1 MTTFATPALDPDL
14 RTFADTIAD
23 FARERL
29 ATAVRAAEESDTP
42 SADLFARPAEQGLW
56 TLGADERHGGGGADP
71 LALVLAAGNAATTAP
86 AVAAAMGSVHGALHA
101 VRDEDTAAL
110 IAGDGLPAVP
120 IDTADPLT
128 SLKIT
133 PTGDGAMINGTAAR
147 VEGAGEASA
156 FVVVDAEAG
165 ALIIDPAAC
174 RLSQPIARTGLR
186 GWAPRTVTFTEVTCA
201 AVLPATPERSRE
213 TRALLLGAA
222 AAGVASSAAA
232 AARGYVVTRHQ
243 FGAPI
248 ADLPAVAALTA
259 EMEQDAHACA
269 VEMIELAGA
278 IAASAPWF
286 QPSPDAARAC
296 AQRCART
303 AVRVAERAI
312 QLHGGYGYLRE
323 YPVERAL
330 RDVVTLRALIAA
342 IP

>member
-1 MTTFATPALDPDL
+1 MTTFATPGLDPDL

-29 ATAVRAAEESDTP
+29 ATAVRAAEASDTP
-42 SADLFARPAEQGLW
+42 SADLLGRPAEQGLW
-56 TLGADERHGGGGADP
+56 TLGADERYGGGGADP
-71 LALVLAAGNAATTAP
+71 LALVLAAGNAATAAP
-86 AVAAAMGSVHGALHA
+86 AVAAAMASVHGALHA
-101 VRDEDTAAL
+101 LRGEDAAPL
-110 IAGDGLPAVP
+110 VAGDGIPAVP

-128 SLKIT
+128 SLRIIRA
-133 PTGDGAMINGTAAR
+133 GDGAVIDGTAAR

-165 ALIIDPAAC
+165 AFVVDPAAC
-174 RLSQPIARTGLR
+174 RVSPPIARTGLR
-186 GWAPRTVTFTEVTCA
+186 GWAPRTVTFTEVTCPT
-201 AVLPATPERSRE
+201 VLPAAPGRSRE

-232 AARGYVVTRHQ
+232 AARGYVATRQQ

-248 ADLPAVAALTA
+248 AELPAVAALLSET
-259 EMEQDAHACA
+259 EQDAHACA
-269 VEMIELAGA
+269 VEMVELAGA
-278 IAASAPWF
+278 VTASAPAPR
-286 QPSPDAARAC
+286 PSPDVAKAC